1 MTNANMREWVKS
13 AYPGTNWAKKV
24 DKMTDE
30 QVLAIYQRLVQTGKI
45 RGG

>member
-1 MTNANMREWVKS
+1 MTNANMRDWVKS
-13 AYPGTNWAKKV
+13 AYPGPNWAKKV

-30 QVLAIYQRLVQTGKI
+30 QVLAIYMRLVQTGKI